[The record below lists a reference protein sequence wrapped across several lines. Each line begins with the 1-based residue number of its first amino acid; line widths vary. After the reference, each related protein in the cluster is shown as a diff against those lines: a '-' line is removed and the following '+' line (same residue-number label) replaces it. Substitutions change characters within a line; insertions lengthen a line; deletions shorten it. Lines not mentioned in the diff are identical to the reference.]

1 MAKAGQRKC
10 LNCDD
15 LFDPD
20 VRNRIRQHYCS
31 KPDCRHASKLAS
43 QAAWLAQP
51 QNVDYFCGPV
61 HVQRMQAWRLAHP
74 GYRRAPN
81 PPSRPRLRRYKIP

>member
-43 QAAWLAQP
+43 
-51 QNVDYFCGPV
+51 
-61 HVQRMQAWRLAHP
+61 
-74 GYRRAPN
+74 
-81 PPSRPRLRRYKIP
+81 